1 MPKNNMPPSDTD
13 ADPTDEGWW
22 ASVLTEEESTTP
34 TSIPESARPNNA
46 PQTAAS
52 STSLDS
58 VDWNHIQDL
67 FENDEVVDLIV
78 YGYNRGGL
86 LVEGDHI
93 QGFVPI
99 SHIINA
105 PADSSS
111 EDGRRELLTSYV
123 GKMIHVKVIECE
135 PSQDRVVFSERAAL
149 AGEGRRKELFHKL
162 TPNTVISGTVTNV
175 TEFGAFVDLGGV
187 EGLIHVSEL
196 SWGRVQHP
204 NEIIQVGQTIN
215 VLVMQ
220 LSEENSRIA
229 LSLKRLT
236 PNPWEVVSARY
247 RAGDITEATI
257 TSIMRF
263 GAFARLKEGIEGLI
277 HVSSINFPPNI
288 HDVKELLTEGEVVKV
303 VILHLEAERRRLGLG
318 LAPSE

>member
-1 MPKNNMPPSDTD
+1 MVNNKVPPPDNG

-34 TSIPESARPNNA
+34 TSIPEPTRTDNA
-46 PQTAAS
+46 PQLAAQS
-52 STSLDS
+52 SSPDD

-67 FENDEVVDLIV
+67 FENDEVVDLLV

-105 PADSSS
+105 PADPNR
-111 EDGRRELLTSYV
+111 EEGRRDLLTSYV
-123 GKMIHVKVIECE
+123 GKKIHVKVIECE
-135 PSQDRVVFSERAAL
+135 PTQDRVVFSERAAL
-149 AGEGRRKELFHKL
+149 AGEGKRKELFHQL
-162 TPNTVISGTVTNV
+162 APNTVISGTVTNV

-204 NEIIQVGQTIN
+204 NEVIQVGQTID

-236 PNPWEVVSARY
+236 PNPWEVVSANY
-247 RAGDITEATI
+247 KAGDITVATI
-257 TSIMRF
+257 TSIMKF

-277 HVSSINFPPNI
+277 HVSSIMFPPNV
-288 HDVKELLTEGEVVKV
+288 HEVKDLLSEGEEVRV

-318 LAPSE
+318 LAPVE